1 MLNGNGIMKKK
12 SFEDLLA
19 DTQVEQYKLKK
30 TLSVLD
36 LVALGLGAIIG
47 TGIFVLTGKAA
58 AEYAGPALILSFILA
73 GLACTFAA
81 ISYAEL
87 ASMIP
92 ISGSLYSYSY
102 VTLGEFAA
110 WISGWILILE
120 YVFALPAIALG
131 WSAYFTNLL
140 ATFGINIPAWATHS
154 ALQGTG
160 GVINLPAIVILLII
174 STLVY
179 IGTRESATVNNI
191 AVAFK
196 IFVVIFFILVGIGY
210 IKPVNWKPFMPFGWK
225 GVFSGASFVFFA
237 YLGFDAVSTAAEE
250 TKNPERDL
258 PIGILG
264 SLGISTLLYI
274 LVVAI
279 LTGITS
285 YTNLGT
291 DAPMATAFAAIGLNW
306 ARGLVSIGALT
317 AITTVLLVMTYGATR
332 IIFSMSRDGLVPPI
346 LSKLHPKFRT
356 PSITII
362 FVAIVTSLTAGFLP
376 INAIAEVVN
385 MATMLAF
392 LLISIAVIILR
403 YTRPDLPRRFK
414 APGVPVTPILA
425 IITMIILM
433 FYLSKITW
441 LVALVWLIIGII
453 FYFTY
458 SRYNSKLQ
466 QQKG

>member
-30 TLSVLD
+30 ILSVLD